1 MRKQVGVTESNQ
13 QNRRV
18 GRSDFGHC
26 FGQGLVRDGDDVGR
40 GGEQEA

>member
-26 FGQGLVRDGDDVGR
+26 FGQGLVRDGGDVE